1 MSVSNPLIQMET
13 SLGEIVLEL
22 DAEKAPV
29 TVENFVAYAKEGH
42 YDGTIFHRVIKGFMI
57 QGGGLTPDMQE
68 KSTRAPIVNEARN
81 KLKNKTGTIAMA
93 RTQEVDS
100 ATAQFFINTED
111 NKFLDN
117 TGTDPSNFGYA
128 VFGKVVDGM
137 DVVYTIEQQPTTKV
151 AGHDDVPKEPLIITK
166 VTVID

>member
-1 MSVSNPLIQMET
+1 MSNPLIQIET

-22 DAEKAPV
+22 DAVKAPISV
-29 TVENFVAYAKEGH
+29 ANFLAYARAGH

-57 QGGGLTPDMQE
+57 QGGGMTADMTPKE
-68 KSTRAPIVNEARN
+68 VGAPIKNEAN
-81 KLKNKTGTIAMA
+81 NGLKNKTGTVAMA
-93 RTQEVDS
+93 RTSEIDS

-111 NKFLDN
+111 NKFLDHAGL
-117 TGTDPSNFGYA
+117 TPDKYGYA

-137 DVVYTIEQQPTTKV
+137 NVVYTIEQQATTTV
-151 AGHDDVPKEPLIITK
+151 GMYQDVPKEPVVISQ

>member
-1 MSVSNPLIQMET
+1 MSQSNPLIQMET
-13 SLGEIVLEL
+13 SLGEIILEL
-22 DAEKAPV
+22 DVEKAPI
-29 TVENFVAYAKEGH
+29 TVENFIVYARAGH
-42 YDGTIFHRVIKGFMI
+42 YDGTIFHRVIKNFMV

-68 KSTRAPIVNEARN
+68 KPTRAPIVNEAQN

-93 RTQEVDS
+93 RTQEVNS

-117 TGTDPSNFGYA
+117 AGTDPDNFGYA

-137 DVVYTIEQQPTTKV
+137 DVVYTIEQQATTKV
-151 AGHDDVPKEPLIITK
+151 AGFDDVPKEPIVIQQ